1 MTRKSQNRR
10 DHILGDENRMLKVI
24 EAGKAGRVWGML
36 HSLERLQKWLGD
48 MVIVTRKKV
57 MRERR
62 LDGGYFILNV
72 E

>member
-1 MTRKSQNRR
+1 
-10 DHILGDENRMLKVI
+10 MLKVI